1 MKHLRWLPLAFLAGT
16 HGFAIFAPYATLM
29 LALAHVIEKRRRK
42 LVPRRIRSASDEP
55 DVPPVAAPR

>member
-29 LALAHVIEKRRRK
+29 LALAHVIEKRRRNHS
-42 LVPRRIRSASDEP
+42 RRIRSASDEP
-55 DVPPVAAPR
+55 DAFAVAAPR